1 MALLFNYLFGFKK
14 KTALVTSD
22 ADDIWGVL
30 DILKPMQAHRYYDR
44 YVYKTIGKETRA
56 CYADDVANNWAI

>member
-1 MALLFNYLFGFKK
+1 MKSILIEDVEYA
-14 KTALVTSD
+14 VIISD

-44 YVYKTIGKETRA
+44 YVYKTLGKETRA
-56 CYADDVANNWAI
+56 CYADDVANNWAM

>member
-1 MALLFNYLFGFKK
+1 MKSVLIDGVEY
-14 KTALVTSD
+14 ALVISD
-22 ADDIWGVL
+22 AVDIWGVL

-44 YVYKTIGKETRA
+44 YFYKTLGKETRA

>member
-1 MALLFNYLFGFKK
+1 MKSILIEGIEYA
-14 KTALVTSD
+14 VIISD

-44 YVYKTIGKETRA
+44 YVYKTLGQETRA
-56 CYADDVANNWAI
+56 CYADDVANYWAI